1 MYDFDQNYDY
11 NKPIP
16 SSNDAV
22 IKVIGVG
29 GGGNNAVKRMK
40 LAGVETAEFI
50 AANTDKQDLILSG
63 ADQCIQLGEKLTR
76 GLGAGANPEIG
87 KAACEE
93 SRDLVAK
100 VIEGVDLLFIT
111 CGMGGG
117 TGTGAAPVIAQ
128 IAKEMGILTVAVV
141 TRPFAF
147 EGPRRMANAQKGI
160 MELSKYVDT
169 LVVIPNQ
176 KLLQNVPKGTK
187 LVEAFTIADNAL
199 RQGIQGISD
208 LIAKPGTINLDFADI
223 KTIMQGQGLAH
234 MGIGRG
240 QGETK
245 TLDAIRQA
253 VKSPLLETT
262 IEGATGIIMNFCG
275 NVDDVVLDEISEAAD
290 LIREVVDPSANIIFG
305 TSVDDSLHD
314 EIIIT
319 VIASGFKQKPGDEG
333 YVEVQTK
340 QSVAP
345 VATAPQ
351 EEAPAPAPQ
360 AEIEN
365 PNVTVERNVP
375 PFVERLRNMRK

>member
-1 MYDFDQNYDY
+1 MDQEINYDTMTLT
-11 NKPIP
+11 N
-16 SSNDAV
+16 SSEAV

-40 LAGVETAEFI
+40 LAGVDTAEFV
-50 AANTDKQDLILSG
+50 AANTDKQDLILSN

-117 TGTGAAPVIAQ
+117 TGTGASPVIAQ
-128 IAKEMGILTVAVV
+128 IAREMGILTVAVV
-141 TRPFAF
+141 TKPFDF

-160 MELSKYVDT
+160 AELSKYVDT

-187 LVEAFTIADNAL
+187 LTEAFNIADNAL

-208 LIAKPGTINLDFADI
+208 LIAKPGIINLDFADI

-234 MGIGRG
+234 MGIGHG
-240 QGETK
+240 QGEQK

-253 VKSPLLETT
+253 VRSPLLETT

-275 NVDDVVLDEISEAAD
+275 NAEDVILDEINEAAS

-305 TSVDDSLHD
+305 TSVDDSLQD

-319 VIASGFKQKPGDEG
+319 VIASGFKTQESAPA
-333 YVEVQTK
+333 YPNAQTA
-340 QSVAP
+340 SAP
-345 VATAPQ
+345 VAAPAPK
-351 EEAPAPAPQ
+351 EEEPAPAPQ
-360 AEIEN
+360 AEMES
-365 PNVTVERNVP
+365 PNVQVERNIP

>member
-1 MYDFDQNYDY
+1 MYDFDQSYDD
-11 NKPIP
+11 NKTQTERI
-16 SSNDAV
+16 AK

-50 AANTDKQDLILSG
+50 AANTDKQDLILSN

-117 TGTGAAPVIAQ
+117 TGTGASPVIAQ
-128 IAKEMGILTVAVV
+128 IAREMGILTVAVV

-160 MELSKYVDT
+160 LELSKYVDT
-169 LVVIPNQ
+169 LVVIPNE

-187 LVEAFTIADNAL
+187 LIEAFTIADNAL

-208 LIAKPGTINLDFADI
+208 LIAKPGVINLDFADI

-262 IEGATGIIMNFCG
+262 IEGATGIILNFCG
-275 NVDDVVLDEISEAAD
+275 NVDDVVLDEISEAAS

-319 VIASGFKQKPGDEG
+319 VIASGFKPKPSDEG
-333 YVEVQTK
+333 Y
-340 QSVAP
+340 
-345 VATAPQ
+345 TAPQ
-351 EEAPAPAPQ
+351 PQAAASAPAPVEEKPAPAPQ
-360 AEIEN
+360 EEIET
-365 PNVTVERNVP
+365 PNVTVDRSVP